1 MMNKTKDNERRAVIL
16 GACLGSRQR
25 ASCGRLRRLR
35 FIRYYSRSPA
45 EGRVVV
51 IIRDEE
57 TGGNSLRELGS
68 QIVGHDFKHI
78 AYDLFE
84 KTLRRK
90 LIADSFMSL
99 PEGQGY
105 G

>member
-1 MMNKTKDNERRAVIL
+1 MMNRTKDNERRAVTL
-16 GACLGSRQR
+16 CACLESWKR

-57 TGGNSLRELGS
+57 TGGNSFRELGG

-84 KTLRRK
+84 KTFRGK
-90 LIADSFMSL
+90 PTAESFMSL